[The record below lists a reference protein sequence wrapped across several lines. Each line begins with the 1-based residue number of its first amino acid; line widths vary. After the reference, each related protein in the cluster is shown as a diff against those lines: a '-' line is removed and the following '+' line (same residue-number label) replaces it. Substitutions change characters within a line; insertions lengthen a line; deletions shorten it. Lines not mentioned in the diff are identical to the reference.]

1 MTVMKPLGAHA
12 PEQILFG
19 PPASWRVIWP
29 LLSRISFWYCLIR
42 IPITAGGKVRR
53 SAGVGQNGAAVFRR

>member
-1 MTVMKPLGAHA
+1 
-12 PEQILFG
+12 LFG